1 MEKTPHINFI
11 LPSDWFLQRPIDFE
25 HKQYVLSSLLV
36 KVEEALSKGE
46 LYPYFTELSLHM
58 ASIGSFLKNETY
70 YIIDKEFKSVD
81 DEVMLYELKP
91 RKCRKKFKKE
101 EYAELVQIMAYS
113 HEKLL
118 QYFSICKG
126 VWDMSY
132 DATSIKLRK
141 NKKQLDKKVSYVVYQ
156 DTFNKSTIV
165 WESQFIINSE
175 RGGDTT
181 IKFDKI
187 YEGKDKTFREVVKE
201 NSTTKNLNIPIFEVF
216 SSQNFPLENTLVPL
230 FKRKIHSFFT
240 QSL

>member
-1 MEKTPHINFI
+1 MEKNPNINFI

-36 KVEEALSKGE
+36 KVEEALSRGE

-58 ASIGSFLKNETY
+58 ASIGSFIKNESY

-91 RKCRKKFKKE
+91 RKNRKKYTKE
-101 EYAELVQIMAYS
+101 EYAELVKIMAYA

-118 QYFSICKG
+118 KYSSICKG

-132 DATSIKLRK
+132 EATSIKLRK

-156 DTFNKSTIV
+156 DTFNESTIV

-175 RGGDTT
+175 RRGDTT

-187 YEGKDKTFREVVKE
+187 YEGNNKTFKEVVKE
-201 NSTTKNLNIPIFEVF
+201 NSTSQNLNIPIFEVF
-216 SSQNFPLENTLVPL
+216 SSQNFPLENTLIPL
-230 FKRKIHSFFT
+230 FKRKLHTFFT

>member
-1 MEKTPHINFI
+1 MEKNPNINFI

-36 KVEEALSKGE
+36 KVEEALSRGE

-58 ASIGSFLKNETY
+58 ASIGSFIKNESY

-91 RKCRKKFKKE
+91 RKNRKKYTKE
-101 EYAELVQIMAYS
+101 EYAELVKIMAYA

-156 DTFNKSTIV
+156 DTFNESTIV

-175 RGGDTT
+175 RRGDTT

-187 YEGKDKTFREVVKE
+187 YEGNNKTFKEVVKE
-201 NSTTKNLNIPIFEVF
+201 NSTSQNLDIPIFEVF
-216 SSQNFPLENTLVPL
+216 SSQNFPLENTLIPL
-230 FKRKIHSFFT
+230 FKRKLHTFFT

>member
-1 MEKTPHINFI
+1 MEKNPNTNFI

-36 KVEEALSKGE
+36 KVEEALSRGE

-58 ASIGSFLKNETY
+58 ASIGSFIKNESY

-91 RKCRKKFKKE
+91 RKNRKKYTKE
-101 EYAELVQIMAYS
+101 EYAELVKIMPYA

-156 DTFNKSTIV
+156 DTFNESTIV

-175 RGGDTT
+175 RRGDTT

-187 YEGKDKTFREVVKE
+187 YEGNNKTFKEVVKE
-201 NSTTKNLNIPIFEVF
+201 NSTSQNLDIPIFEVF
-216 SSQNFPLENTLVPL
+216 SSQNFPLENTLIPL
-230 FKRKIHSFFT
+230 FKRKLHTFFT

>member
-1 MEKTPHINFI
+1 MEKNPNINFI

-36 KVEEALSKGE
+36 KVEEALSRGE

-58 ASIGSFLKNETY
+58 ASIGSFLKNESY
-70 YIIDKEFKSVD
+70 YIIDKEFASVD

-91 RKCRKKFKKE
+91 RKTRKKYSKE
-101 EYAELVQIMAYS
+101 EYAELVQIMAYA

-156 DTFNKSTIV
+156 DTFNESTIV

-175 RGGDTT
+175 KRGDTT

-187 YEGKDKTFREVVKE
+187 YEGKDKTFKEVVKE
-201 NSTTKNLNIPIFEVF
+201 NSTTKNLDIPIFEVF

-230 FKRKIHSFFT
+230 FKRKIHTFFT